1 MLRLL
6 LVEDEYIERE
16 AMKHIISQ
24 RFQGKFEIKEASNG
38 LEATELAK
46 VFKPQIV
53 FLDIKMPGCSG
64 IEVARRLR
72 EFLPDANMIFITAY
86 DYFDYAKEAISL
98 RVDEFL
104 LKPVDVDEVCKYI
117 EKVMHKLEEE
127 KLPAA
132 YTEKMEQEF
141 SVIKRKFQME
151 LKELLLDNNAKE
163 ERITQYLHLMDI
175 KMACAVIGLIDFT
188 TIAQYEEIGS
198 IQKEFIKERLKCKL
212 ERKCEQNE
220 IIALTG
226 ELKDLMTVIFIV
238 EQEERAQIDYA
249 SRVAN
254 IEKKLKEDLD
264 ECIRLIG
271 MSISYQLSK
280 PVMQAGDIPAVL
292 EQEKER
298 LFELTYKEKKSY
310 PYEIEDD
317 VIEYIRKKEFEA
329 AREAIIRLIADLK
342 SECEFIEFRNEIQG
356 LYTMI
361 ERAMR
366 RNASQCLMPHAE
378 RIASDISSYIEME
391 NFYNRLMTYAKNM
404 MGQMPDR
411 NQMLIEKICRYL
423 EVHYNEDISLEEAAS
438 MIGFSSFYFTKL
450 MKEYMNMSY
459 VDYITSLRVDK
470 AKQLLEKTKMSVK
483 DVGIAVGYENANY
496 FTRVFKRIEGVAP
509 SQYKN
514 RFS

>member
-16 AMKHIISQ
+16 AMKHIIGQ
-24 RFQGKFEIKEASNG
+24 KFQDKFEIKEASNG
-38 LEATELAK
+38 LEAVELAK

-64 IEVARRLR
+64 IEVAKRLR
-72 EFLPDANMIFITAY
+72 AFLPDANMIFITAY

-117 EKVMHKLEEE
+117 EKVMQKLEKEN
-127 KLPAA
+127 LLTAS
-132 YTEKMEQEF
+132 TEKMEQEF
-141 SVIKRKFQME
+141 SMIKKKFQME

-163 ERITQYLHLMDI
+163 ERITQYLHVMDI
-175 KMACAVIGLIDFT
+175 KMICAIIGLIDFT
-188 TIAQYEEIGS
+188 TIMQYEEIGS

-212 ERKCEQNE
+212 ERKCEQNGV
-220 IIALTG
+220 IALTG
-226 ELKDLMTVIFIV
+226 ELKDLMTVIFIA
-238 EQEERAQIDYA
+238 EQPQRDGANVIEE
-249 SRVAN
+249 
-254 IEKKLKEDLD
+254 IERQLKEDLD

-280 PVMQAGDIPAVL
+280 PVMQAGEIPAVL

-310 PYEIEDD
+310 PYEIEDE
-317 VIEYIRKKEFEA
+317 VIECIRKKEFEL
-329 AREAIIRLIADLK
+329 ARIEIIKIIEYLR
-342 SECEFIEFRNEIQG
+342 SECEFLEFKNEIQG

-366 RNASQCLMPHAE
+366 RNSTQFLLPHAE
-378 RIASDISSYIEME
+378 RMADDISNYIEME
-391 NFYNRLMTYAKNM
+391 HFYNRLMNYAQNILE
-404 MGQMPDR
+404 QMPDR

-423 EVHYNEDISLEEAAS
+423 EEHYNEDISLEEAAS

-459 VDYITSLRVDK
+459 VDYITSLRLDK
-470 AKQLLEKTKMSVK
+470 AKQLLEKTDMTVK
-483 DVGIAVGYENANY
+483 DVGITVGYENANY
-496 FTRVFKRIEGVAP
+496 FTRVFKRIEGIAP